1 MALSYSSA
9 VVAPTSSTRKR
20 GLENANG
27 SIDRTTGGLLQTRLL
42 IADCKEAQVQL
53 ELHHS
58 SAKRHHDFGEE
69 VGPHGVLTIPGLENS
84 GPRHWQS
91 AWDRLPHFTRVDFE
105 AWSEPKLHDWVPKL
119 DRAVRE
125 SPRNV
130 VLVAHSLGC
139 LALSWWAALSW
150 SEAFREKVCG
160 ALLVAPPDVD
170 AAETDARIRDFRPIP
185 RVRLPF
191 PSIVVGS
198 RNDPYCS
205 FSRAQDIATAW
216 GSEFVDAGF
225 AGHINAESPVGVWA
239 EGLPLLA
246 RLTGHNPNLL
256 VAELGLRTAFA

>member
-1 MALSYSSA
+1 MRTA
-9 VVAPTSSTRKR
+9 
-20 GLENANG
+20 G
-27 SIDRTTGGLLQTRLL
+27 IDRTTGGLLQTTLL
-42 IADCKEAQVQL
+42 SADCKEAQVQL

-58 SAKRHHDFGEE
+58 SAKRHHPFGQED
-69 VGPHGVLTIPGLENS
+69 GPHGVLTIAGLDNS

-91 AWDRLPHFTRVDFE
+91 AWDRLPHFKRVDFGE
-105 AWSEPKLHDWVPKL
+105 WNEPRLHDWVPKL

-125 SPRNV
+125 APRGV

-139 LALSWWAALSW
+139 VALAWWAALSW

-170 AAETDARIRDFRPIP
+170 AEDVDPRIRDFRPIP

-191 PSIVVGS
+191 PSLVVAS
-198 RNDPYCS
+198 RNDSYCS
-205 FSRAQDIATAW
+205 FARAQEIASAW

-225 AGHINAESPVGVWA
+225 AGHINAESPVGAWA